1 MTQSSSSSRPTALV
15 TGGSGGIGAD
25 LARELARHGHDL
37 VLVARSRDALEAV
50 AAELRTTHG
59 VRAEVFVAD
68 LTDPRAPELLF
79 AEVGRRGITVDVL
92 VNNAGF
98 GGLAP
103 FVEQDPE
110 VQRRMLA
117 VNVEALT
124 RLTRLFLPAMVQRG
138 RGRVLNV
145 ASTAGFA
152 PGPFMAVYYASKAYV
167 ISLSVA
173 LANELRPKGVT
184 VTCLCPGAT
193 RTKFDQVAG
202 SSGSRLFRGP
212 GVMSSPDVAR
222 AGVKGLLR
230 GQVMVVPGVL
240 NKLIGSTTGL
250 APRRVI
256 AAIAGKFQETV

>member
-1 MTQSSSSSRPTALV
+1 MTGSTPSPRPTALV
-15 TGGSGGIGAD
+15 TGASSGIGAD

-37 VLVARSRDALEAV
+37 ILVARTRDALEAV
-50 AAELRTTHG
+50 GREVSTTHG
-59 VRAEVFVAD
+59 VRAESVTAD
-68 LTDPRAPELLF
+68 LADAAAPDALF
-79 AEVGRRGITVDVL
+79 AEVSRRGLSVDVL
-92 VNNAGF
+92 ANNAGL

-117 VNVEALT
+117 VNVVALT
-124 RLTRLFLPAMVQRG
+124 RLCRLFLPAMVQRR

-167 ISLSVA
+167 ISFSVA
-173 LANELRPKGVT
+173 LANELEGKGVS

-193 RTKFDQVAG
+193 KTRFDEVAG
-202 SSGSRLFRGP
+202 SSRSRLFQGP

-222 AGVKGLLR
+222 AGVEGLLA
-230 GQVMVVPGVL
+230 GKAIVIPGWR
-240 NKLIGSTTGL
+240 NKLVSWGAGL
-250 APRRVI
+250 GPRTL
-256 AAIAGKFQETV
+256 AARIAGRFQETA